1 MIQEVLEIIA
11 LLGIIARI
19 VFVIVTTVIFGI
31 ALLTF
36 SRLRNR
42 KTLLLTVGFGLF
54 FIHGLISIPEIFNN
68 TYNVGFT
75 DSLHLLI
82 DAIAL
87 LFLIFGVLRD

>member
-1 MIQEVLEIIA
+1 MLEMIA
-11 LLGIIARI
+11 LFDIIARV

-36 SRLRNR
+36 SRLRNK
-42 KTLLLTVGFGLF
+42 KTLFLTVGFGLF
-54 FIHGLISIPEIFNN
+54 FIHGLISIPEIISS
-68 TYNVGFT
+68 TYNMEFT

-87 LFLIFGVLRD
+87 LFLLIGVLQD